1 MIHDFSWAQ
10 REHQVA
16 GLGGIHQHGIIDQN
30 SGWNRFRRGHEQAS
44 LQSGS
49 VCSHLSLMEAEPLS
63 VGSGFKMK
71 RGSGA
76 SDPHFNR
83 GLSDGEAFE
92 CCNGSGT
99 RHSPDHHSI
108 GALQPHAV
116 PYLRPIFP
124 QRNHGSC
131 PAHVALVRIEAKL
144 GLEGPVLAC
153 R

>member
-1 MIHDFSWAQ
+1 
-10 REHQVA
+10 
-16 GLGGIHQHGIIDQN
+16 
-30 SGWNRFRRGHEQAS
+30 
-44 LQSGS
+44 
-49 VCSHLSLMEAEPLS
+49 MEAEPLS

-124 QRNHGSC
+124 QRDHGSC

-144 GLEGPVLAC
+144 GLEGPVRAC
-153 R
+153 RQVAGKIAKTRLTSLPWMDTAGSNLDGQVAWLFLG